1 MGRALKTVVKNRG
14 KSAASRKPKERNL
27 EATRQRILTVAFET
41 FFKQGFQGTSM
52 DDLVR
57 KTSLTKGAFYHQF
70 ATKYD
75 LGYAVVDEVLTELI
89 LNRWIRPLAGFANP
103 VEGILKLMQQNIG
116 DTPPEHLRYGCP
128 LNNMVQEM
136 APVDKG
142 FGRRLQAALDLWV
155 NGLDEHLKRGQQSGF
170 IRPDADTLEAAHF
183 IVMAHEGFYGF
194 IKGLNSPNAFAIL
207 LASMEKYFQ
216 SLRP

>member
-1 MGRALKTVVKNRG
+1 MKASTKITG
-14 KSAASRKPKERNL
+14 KSAAARKPKERNL
-27 EATRQRILTVAFET
+27 EATRQRILGVAFET

-70 ATKYD
+70 ATKYE
-75 LGYAVVDEVLTELI
+75 LGYAVVDEILTELI
-89 LNRWIRPLAGFANP
+89 LNRWIRPLAGFADP

-116 DTPPEHLRYGCP
+116 DTPPELLRYGCP

-142 FGRRLQAALDLWV
+142 FNRRLQAALDLWV
-155 NGLDEHLKRGQQSGF
+155 SGLDEHLKRGQQSGL
-170 IRPDADTLEAAHF
+170 IRRNVNTLEAAYF

-194 IKGLNSPNAFAIL
+194 IKGLNNPNAFAVLI
-207 LASMEKYFQ
+207 ASLQNYFK